1 MMEGMKNNLILLY
14 DGDCGFCNHSV
25 NFILKHEKNSNI
37 SFATLK
43 SNWVKQYFEEKKLD
57 LPDGNSLVFITENQ
71 VFDKSSAVVN
81 IARQLNPPISWVSI
95 IRFLPKRFCD
105 ACYDFIAKR
114 RNRISKGFCVLPSA
128 EQKLRF
134 LN

>member
-81 IARQLNPPISWVSI
+81 I
-95 IRFLPKRFCD
+95 
-105 ACYDFIAKR
+105 
-114 RNRISKGFCVLPSA
+114 
-128 EQKLRF
+128 
-134 LN
+134 